1 MWEKIRTLLDR
12 FPAQK
17 TVAVEMLKRGF
28 SVSDKGGIYCGGVEV
43 SPSKFARAI
52 GVDRRAITAAEKT
65 ITGNPELKKLFL
77 KFKPTLDLSEVAI
90 ENGLG
95 VVELKGTEATKTPGV
110 LLKITKEISDLN
122 ISIRQVIADDT
133 GIVSDPRIT
142 IITDQ
147 KLPGELLTKLKE
159 IPGIAEVVIK

>member
-1 MWEKIRTLLDR
+1 MWEKIKTLLDR
-12 FPAQK
+12 FPAQR

-28 SVSDKGGIYCGGVEV
+28 SVSEKGGIYCGGVEV

-65 ITGNPELKKLFL
+65 ILGNPELKKIFL

-95 VVELKGTEATKTPGV
+95 VVELKGTEASKAPGV
-110 LLKITKEISDLN
+110 LLRITKEIADLN

-133 GIVSDPRIT
+133 GIFSEPKIV

-147 KLPGELLTKLKE
+147 KLPGDLLTKLKSV
-159 IPGIAEVVIK
+159 PGISEVVIK

>member
-1 MWEKIRTLLDR
+1 MWEKIKTLLDR

-17 TVAVEMLKRGF
+17 TVAVEMIRRGF
-28 SVSDKGGIYCGGVEV
+28 SVSEKGGIYCDQVEV

-65 ITGNPELKKLFL
+65 ILGNPELKRIFL
-77 KFKPTLDLSEVAI
+77 KFKPTLDLSDVAI

-95 VVELKGTEATKTPGV
+95 VVELKGTEASKTSGV
-110 LLKITKEISDLN
+110 LLKITKEIADLN

-133 GIVSDPRIT
+133 GIVTDPRIT

-159 IPGIAEVVIK
+159 IPGISEVVIK